1 MSYASLHSD
10 AADATWV
17 GNPQPYIAPHMDT
30 ADASWYVGGGGDG
43 MWAAATVKVFSG
55 AAWAVA
61 TVKVWNGAA
70 WAPASIKRW

>member
-1 MSYASLHSD
+1 MSYLAPHRD
-10 AADATWV
+10 TADATWA

-55 AAWAVA
+55 AAWAAA
-61 TVKVWNGAA
+61 TVKVWDGVA

>member
-1 MSYASLHSD
+1 MSYLAPHRD
-10 AADATWV
+10 AADATRA

-30 ADASWYVGGGGDG
+30 ADASWYVGGGGGD